1 MKRDMEKEMSMIIP
15 EPKQIVPRQG
25 FVVDE
30 GKHICAGR
38 ESFSPGKTL
47 QREIKRIKGF
57 SLPLEIVDGSSMRPE
72 KALSYP
78 QRSIQAGGRLGTR
91 S

>member
-1 MKRDMEKEMSMIIP
+1 MEKEMSMIIP

-38 ESFSPGKTL
+38 ESFSLRKTFSSCTEEKESGK
-47 QREIKRIKGF
+47 G
-57 SLPLEIVDGSSMRPE
+57 
-72 KALSYP
+72 
-78 QRSIQAGGRLGTR
+78 
-91 S
+91 